1 MWLLLYY
8 WLFHLHWSIFHQRL
22 LCRLNLPAS
31 TVLLTKAGANVP
43 VGTLVTARING
54 ITYATKAAFI
64 DGTDTVYFFDVPG
77 EDPEVSGIQGGV
89 PGDTIVFYVGA
100 EVADQTAPWR
110 SGTNINLDLTVTPN
124 HTVTFDSNGGSG
136 SMSSQTANVPKALTA
151 NAFTRTGY
159 SFSSWN
165 TLANGTGTSYA
176 NNAIYDFAADITLY
190 AQWTGN
196 TYTLTFDA
204 NGGSTPVPASKTVTY
219 GSAYGALATTSRT
232 GYTLAGWFTAASGGT
247 QVTAATIV
255 NTAASHTL
263 YAQWTAN
270 TYTVTFDANGGSTP
284 VPASKTVT
292 YGSTYGSL
300 ATTSRTGYT
309 FAGWFTAASA
319 GTQVTAATIVNTAA
333 DHTLYAHW
341 TANTYTVTFDANGG
355 STPVPASKIVTYGSA
370 YGSLATTSR
379 TGYTF
384 AGWFTAASSGTQVT
398 AATIVNTA
406 ADHTLYAQWN
416 ALPNHTVT
424 FNSNGGSG
432 SMSNQ
437 TTNLPTALTLNAF
450 TRTGYSFSSW
460 NTLANGTGTNY
471 ANGATYDFSADIE
484 LYAQWTAN
492 AYTLTFD
499 ANGGGTP
506 VPASK
511 TVTYGS
517 AYGSLAATSRTGY
530 TFAGW
535 FTAASGGTQVTAAT
549 IVNTAGNHTLFAQ
562 WTANTYTLTFDAN
575 GGSTP
580 VPASKTVTYGSAYGA
595 LATTSRTGY
604 SFAGWFTAA
613 SSGTQVTAAT
623 IVNTAADHTLY
634 AQWTANTYTVTFD
647 ANGGN
652 TPVPASKTVTYGSA
666 YGALATTSRTGYS
679 FAGWFTAA
687 SSGTQVTAATIV
699 NTAADHTLYAQWT
712 ANTYTVTFDGNGGST
727 PVPAS
732 KVVTYGSAY
741 GALATTSRT
750 GYTFAGWFTAASGG
764 TQVTAATI
772 VNTACESHP
781 LRPVDGQHVHGDLR
795 RQRRQHACSNL
806 QGGDVWLSL
815 WHAGHHQPHR
825 LHLCGLVHR
834 RQRWHPGDCRDHRE
848 HCLEPHPLCPVD
860 GQHLHGDLRCQ
871 WREHAR
877 PSQQDSDV
885 WLGLWHPGHHQPH
898 RLHLYRLVHRRQRWN
913 PGDGRDR
920 REHCRESHPLCP
932 VDGQHLHG
940 DLRCQRRH
948 HACSGLQNSDVW
960 LGLWHPG
967 HHQPHRLHLCG
978 LVHRR
983 QRRNPGDCRDCREHC
998 RGSHALCPVDRPTP
1012 TP

>member
-1 MWLLLYY
+1 MKTQRVVIALLLAVS
-8 WLFHLHWSIFHQRL
+8 LALVNFSSAFA
-22 LCRLNLPAS
+22 LPPQPS
-31 TVLLTKAGANVP
+31 SFYGTVKKAGANVP

-54 ITYATKAAFI
+54 ITYAAKAAFI

-204 NGGSTPVPASKTVTY
+204 NGGGTPVPASKTVTY

-232 GYTLAGWFTAASGGT
+232 GYTLAGWFTAASGWHPGDGRDDRDHCRE
-247 QVTAATIV
+247 
-255 NTAASHTL
+255 SHTL
-263 YAQWTAN
+263 RPVDGQHLHRHLRRQWRDHASPSLQDSHLWLDLWQPGHHQPHGLHLCRLVHRRQRR
-270 TYTVTFDANGGSTP
+270 YPGDSRDYREHRCRSHP
-284 VPASKTVT
+284 VCPVDGQHLHGDLRWQRREHACSGLQSCDVWLGLWHPGHHQPHRLHL
-292 YGSTYGSL
+292 YGLVHCRKFG
-300 ATTSRTGYT
+300 
-309 FAGWFTAASA
+309 
-319 GTQVTAATIVNTAA
+319 
-333 DHTLYAHW
+333 
-341 TANTYTVTFDANGG
+341 
-355 STPVPASKIVTYGSA
+355 
-370 YGSLATTSR
+370 
-379 TGYTF
+379 
-384 AGWFTAASSGTQVT
+384 GTQVT

-432 SMSNQ
+432 SMTNQ

-492 AYTLTFD
+492 AYTVTFD
-499 ANGGGTP
+499 ANGGSTP

-517 AYGSLAATSRTGY
+517 TYGTLATTSRTGY

-575 GGSTP
+575 GGGTP
-580 VPASKTVTYGSAYGA
+580 VPASKIVTYGSAYG
-595 LATTSRTGY
+595 T
-604 SFAGWFTAA
+604 
-613 SSGTQVTAAT
+613 
-623 IVNTAADHTLY
+623 
-634 AQWTANTYTVTFD
+634 
-647 ANGGN
+647 
-652 TPVPASKTVTYGSA
+652 
-666 YGALATTSRTGYS
+666 LATTSRTGYS

-712 ANTYTVTFDGNGGST
+712 ANTYTVTFDGNGGNT
-727 PVPAS
+727 PVPS
-732 KVVTYGSAY
+732 
-741 GALATTSRT
+741 L
-750 GYTFAGWFTAASGG
+750 
-764 TQVTAATI
+764 Q
-772 VNTACESHP
+772 NSH
-781 LRPVDGQHVHGDLR
+781 
-795 RQRRQHACSNL
+795 
-806 QGGDVWLSL
+806 VWLGL
-815 WHAGHHQPHR
+815 WRPGHHQPHG
-825 LHLCGLVHR
+825 LLLCRLVHCR
-834 RQRWHPGDCRDHRE
+834 KFRHPGDGCDHRE
-848 HCLEPHPLCPVD
+848 HCRGSHAVCPVD
-860 GQHLHGDLRCQ
+860 GQHLHCDL
-871 WREHAR
+871 
-877 PSQQDSDV
+877 
-885 WLGLWHPGHHQPH
+885 
-898 RLHLYRLVHRRQRWN
+898 
-913 PGDGRDR
+913 
-920 REHCRESHPLCP
+920 
-932 VDGQHLHG
+932 
-940 DLRCQRRH
+940 
-948 HACSGLQNSDVW
+948 
-960 LGLWHPG
+960 
-967 HHQPHRLHLCG
+967 
-978 LVHRR
+978 
-983 QRRNPGDCRDCREHC
+983 
-998 RGSHALCPVDRPTP
+998 
-1012 TP
+1012 